1 MRLWPGF
8 TRAGCYGQLCPGGD
22 MVRSK
27 RPRSYRSGVG
37 PAVLAQTLLPVV
49 ASVSVA
55 QAAIDREEFRFVLWI
70 IAGAVVVGTSF
81 ALCL

>member
-1 MRLWPGF
+1 
-8 TRAGCYGQLCPGGD
+8 
-22 MVRSK
+22 MVA
-27 RPRSYRSGVG
+27 P
-37 PAVLAQTLLPVV
+37 
-49 ASVSVA
+49 VSVA

>member
-1 MRLWPGF
+1 MARLHARGLLWSS
-8 TRAGCYGQLCPGGD
+8 YVLGGD

>member
-1 MRLWPGF
+1 
-8 TRAGCYGQLCPGGD
+8 

-27 RPRSYRSGVG
+27 RPCSYRSGVG

-49 ASVSVA
+49 APVSVA